1 MGGSSIIGASTG
13 TDRMTWPWQLALG
26 RAMSIAHA
34 RMGADGVAS
43 GCCDGLAWRQHVH
56 GVAL

>member
-1 MGGSSIIGASTG
+1 
-13 TDRMTWPWQLALG
+13 MTWPWQLALG